1 MELKVYNQELP
12 FDINN
17 QVHTHTHNNSIM
29 IKRLLV
35 LDSTLDWFENHKGL
49 RTCSLKINPKF

>member
-35 LDSTLDWFENHKGL
+35 LDSTLD
-49 RTCSLKINPKF
+49 